1 MTTPILRVRPVARL
15 AALEEGTYPIS
26 WATRVTRSRVA
37 AATYPC
43 PVRARLAV
51 AFETPAARATS
62 SMPLTSL
69 YLPAVLCGSR
79 HRTRDRSSISCRDR
93 LNDERRKGE
102 PVPGECSV
110 VDHYADSEKSAP
122 RRSYRL
128 VMVHLLC
135 AGEEGDTVSWK
146 RFRRGSYE
154 GTMSALNEE
163 ESFIWA

>member
-1 MTTPILRVRPVARL
+1 MLRVRPVARL
-15 AALEEGTYPIS
+15 AALEDGTYPSS
-26 WATRVTRSRVA
+26 WATRATRSRVA

-69 YLPAVLCGSR
+69 YLPAVLCGYR
-79 HRTRDRSSISCRDR
+79 HRMSDRSSICCRDR
-93 LNDERRKGE
+93 LNDIDQKAE
-102 PVPGECSV
+102 PVPQDCCV
-110 VDHYADSEKSAP
+110 VNAYLCRQRSAP
-122 RRSYRL
+122 NRSYRL

-135 AGEEGDTVSWK
+135 PGEEGDTVSWK

-154 GTMSALNEE
+154 GTMFALNEE